1 MNTVAKHS
9 QKTAKAGGP
18 VWFLTVFILIW
29 DGVVF
34 GIMLRASH
42 IPFWF
47 MAIFIIA
54 GLAITAATI
63 FSWRARILGGNVQL
77 SMSADPVPHGVQVTA
92 KFEPSKVIT
101 ATDWSIET
109 KFEQS
114 DGDGGYK
121 TLWSQ
126 TFPALKTSSQLV
138 TSAFVFPS
146 DFSPQNMRWTGPG
159 YRRTLTLKA
168 DKLSWDFLL
177 ETRDSTSS
185 EQVFES
191 QDLASIGSNLPT
203 YTPADIEKSKKY
215 IARFKIASVL
225 AFILIALAQFSSFF
239 DFDFDLVGR
248 AKAKVGLGAYSSQVT
263 TDEFDVRVTNYLMNN
278 WAFRGR
284 LVGKGRVSNGTLRV
298 QLESLEIQA
307 TNECKGEAKRCE
319 ISSVRLLLS
328 DDEGSSF
335 STKAASEPIPINV
348 QLRDITRWSLP
359 SELIGKELVLQLPAS
374 IDIDTMR
381 LKLEIRTAA
390 DSTVYPD
397 SGPYLALH
405 RALAKA
411 NQQQDPCEKITD
423 KHTLVLAGCAEQLEA
438 LHGKPLGLLAL
449 LSASGQ
455 QAWLATRQYA
465 SKLGIGTMP
474 KADVETL
481 DNLLLEAIQSENFA
495 TAQTLL
501 KMGASANAE
510 DSYQVGRTALG
521 YAAATKNIELVK
533 QLLQAGAKADARK
546 LNDRGQIVTPLTQAL
561 RADAAN
567 TIEHLIKAGASIHT
581 NDPAGWTPMHIAAYE
596 SSKLSLEMLVKA
608 GADVNERTPAYRQ
621 QNVLQTALQFGDFET
636 AATLL
641 KLGADPLFK
650 DNQGE
655 NACGWAKFFKRN
667 EKIQALVCNP

>member
-1 MNTVAKHS
+1 M
-9 QKTAKAGGP
+9 
-18 VWFLTVFILIW
+18 
-29 DGVVF
+29 
-34 GIMLRASH
+34 
-42 IPFWF
+42 
-47 MAIFIIA
+47 
-54 GLAITAATI
+54 
-63 FSWRARILGGNVQL
+63 LGGSVHL
-77 SMSADPVPHGVQVTA
+77 TLSADPVPHGVNTTA
-92 KFEPSKVIT
+92 KFELSKVI
-101 ATDWSIET
+101 ET
-109 KFEQS
+109 TSWVLEAKQEVR
-114 DGDGGYK
+114 YK
-121 TLWSQ
+121 NAKNFSTLWSQ
-126 TFPALKTSSQLV
+126 TFPV
-138 TSAFVFPS
+138 TQISTHVVQANFVFPNDYSPKNMTDS
-146 DFSPQNMRWTGPG
+146 DAY
-159 YRRTLTLKA
+159 YRRTLSLKA
-168 DKLSWDFLL
+168 DKLSWDYWL
-177 ETRDSTSS
+177 ETRDATSS
-185 EQVFES
+185 EQIFES
-191 QDLASIGSNLPT
+191 GDLASIGSNLPT

-215 IARFKIASVL
+215 IARFKIASVV

-239 DFDFDLVGR
+239 DYDFDLVGR

-328 DDEGSSF
+328 DDGGDSF

-359 SELIGKELVLQLPAS
+359 SELIDKELVLQLPAS
-374 IDIDTMR
+374 IDNDTMR

-397 SGPYLALH
+397 GGPYLALH

-411 NQQQDPCEKITD
+411 NGQQDPCEKITD
-423 KHTLVLAGCAEQLEA
+423 KHTLVLAGCAQQLEA
-438 LHGKPLGLLAL
+438 LHGKQLGIVAS
-449 LSASGQ
+449 LSAYSQ

-465 SKLGIGTMP
+465 SKLGLGTMP
-474 KADVETL
+474 KAEVETL

-495 TAQTLL
+495 TAQILL
-501 KMGASANAE
+501 KMGASPNAK

-521 YAAATKNIELVK
+521 YAAATKNIELVE
-533 QLLQAGAKADARK
+533 QLIRAGAKVNERK

-596 SSKLSLEMLVKA
+596 SSKLTLEVLVKA
-608 GADVNERTPAYRQ
+608 GADVNERTAAYRQ
-621 QNVLQTALQFGDFET
+621 QNVLQTALQFGDIET
-636 AATLL
+636 VNTLL
-641 KLGADPLFK
+641 RLGADTQFK

-667 EKIQALVCNP
+667 EKIQGLVCTP